1 VCARTPRRRREGH
14 MSDPKYNEV
23 IAVVNSS
30 EDTVE
35 MLRECLVHH
44 GFTSVV
50 TGHVHDFKTGQA
62 DFPKYIAEHD
72 PAVIVYDISI
82 PYDKNWTFLRLLL
95 DSESMRGRKVVLT
108 TTNKKALEELVGATD
123 AFEIVGKPYD
133 LDQIVGAVKVAIGEA

>member
-1 VCARTPRRRREGH
+1 
-14 MSDPKYNEV
+14 MSDPKISDV

-50 TGHVHDFKTGQA
+50 TGHVTDFKSGSV
-62 DFPKYIAEHD
+62 DVPRYLAEHD
-72 PAVIVYDISI
+72 PAVIIYDISI
-82 PYDKNWTFLRLLL
+82 PYDKNWAFLQLLL
-95 DSESMRGRKVVLT
+95 ESESMRGRKVVLT
-108 TTNKKALEELVGATD
+108 TTNKKRLEELVGKTD

-133 LDQIVGAVKVAIGEA
+133 LEQIVAAVKAAIGRS

>member
-1 VCARTPRRRREGH
+1 VSE
-14 MSDPKYNEV
+14 PKYDQV
-23 IAVVNSS
+23 VAVLNSS

-35 MLRECLVHH
+35 MLRQCLTDQ

-50 TGHVHDFKTGQA
+50 TGHIHDFKTGEENFLNFVRQ
-62 DFPKYIAEHD
+62 HD
-72 PAVIVYDISI
+72 PAVMIYDVSI

-108 TTNKKALEELVGATD
+108 TTNKKRLEQLVGVTD

-133 LDQIVGAVKVAIGEA
+133 LGKIVEAVKIALGKR